1 MKDKKDKGFTLIEL
15 ISVLV
20 ILAIIAIIVTPLVLN
35 LVRKTKD
42 SANRRS
48 VDAYGKSVELAVASY
63 LLNTGDFPS
72 SINDLKV
79 DYKGLEVI
87 CKVVNINDDG
97 SVYLSECTVGN
108 DKVKDT
114 STEDGFY
121 HYGKTKFYQE
131 YKIGDEVTYN
141 GMDFY
146 VIKNSGTTSDS
157 LTLLKAE
164 PLTVD
169 EVNKYG
175 IDENGMNHVN
185 RYTYSSA
192 GTAYDNNGY
201 GGMAYYTSETC
212 GYVNGIYVSENCVP
226 ISYDDSD
233 IKYVVD
239 SWANDNITNG
249 YFKTDSLGYNARL
262 MTYDIFINDYGYE
275 SINNDFYRASDD
287 SYKDW
292 LYTGN
297 YTYYWTMSVSDTN
310 YNRIWTVDVIDN
322 GALTNYHYNRYFN
335 SGTVRPVVTL
345 KKSAIK

>member
-1 MKDKKDKGFTLIEL
+1 MKDIKDKGFTLIEL

-35 LVRKTKD
+35 IVRKAKD

-97 SVYLSECTVGN
+97 SLYLSECTVGN

-141 GMDFY
+141 GINFH
-146 VIKNSGTTSDS
+146 VIKDSNSSTKTI
-157 LTLLKAE
+157 TLLKSE

-169 EVNKYG
+169 EINKYG
-175 IDENGMNHVN
+175 TGHINNYTNGPTGKPSIWGN
-185 RYTYSSA
+185 TE
-192 GTAYDNNGY
+192 Y
-201 GGMAYYTSETC
+201 GGMAYYSSETC
-212 GYVNGIYVSENCVP
+212 GFVNGSRIETGCTTN
-226 ISYDDSD
+226 YDQSD

-239 SWANDNITNG
+239 AWASDKFNG
-249 YFKTDSLGYNARL
+249 GDLEKDSLGYEARL
-262 MTYDIFINDYGYE
+262 ITYEELVENLGYDKATWNGYYWE
-275 SINNDFYRASDD
+275 SN
-287 SYKDW
+287 KDVTPSW
-292 LYTGN
+292 VFGKYC
-297 YTYYWTMSVSDTN
+297 YYWTMSSVDNVNLYEIFPMGDIIASLVYSASD
-310 YNRIWTVDVIDN
+310 
-322 GALTNYHYNRYFN
+322 A
-335 SGTVRPVVTL
+335 VRPVVTL
-345 KKSAIK
+345 NKSAIE